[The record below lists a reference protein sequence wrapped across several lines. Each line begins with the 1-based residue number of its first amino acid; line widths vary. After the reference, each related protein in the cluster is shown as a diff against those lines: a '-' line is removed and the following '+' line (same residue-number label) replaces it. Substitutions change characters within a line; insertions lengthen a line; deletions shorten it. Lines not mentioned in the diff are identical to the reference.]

1 MALAATLAVVGG
13 FGLGYGLFRLPR
25 LRRALDPLL
34 ASYYAVPTFI
44 FYPLF
49 IVLFGLNRLPLVAIG
64 FVFAVVAMAINT
76 LTGFERVP
84 TVLRRTARALRLS
97 EPATLV
103 QVTMPACAPYLLTG
117 AKLVIAYSFIGVIA
131 GEFVLSG
138 AGIGHEIAFAYN
150 NFDNPT
156 MYGLMLLLIGFV
168 SALNMLLFAWERQ
181 ILSAPGAD
189 LMMVT
194 LDKPARVHWRLP
206 RSVGIDRLLLLLAVL
221 FIWQVL
227 TWIAGPEVITSPPAT
242 ARKLAAII
250 NAPDFVGHAY
260 ETGRAFAAALI
271 ISLLGGLVVG
281 LALGSQ
287 RLAGEVAEPLLVAL
301 YSIPKITLYPVILL
315 LFGFGVSAKIAFGAI
330 MGSFPLV
337 AVRDERRAQYPQRAS
352 ALRLA
357 MRLTPFTDRNSRLSA
372 G

>member
-1 MALAATLAVVGG
+1 MSRAGFIRLLVVAVAIAGLEVACRAGLIDPITIIPPSAMAAGAWKLIVSGRYTEDILLTLGSVALAAMLAVVGG

-76 LTGFERVP
+76 LTGFEHVP

-168 SALNMLLFAWERQ
+168 SALNMLLFAWERRFYQ
-181 ILSAPGAD
+181 RRG
-189 LMMVT
+189 
-194 LDKPARVHWRLP
+194 
-206 RSVGIDRLLLLLAVL
+206 
-221 FIWQVL
+221 L
-227 TWIAGPEVITSPPAT
+227 T
-242 ARKLAAII
+242 
-250 NAPDFVGHAY
+250 
-260 ETGRAFAAALI
+260 
-271 ISLLGGLVVG
+271 
-281 LALGSQ
+281 
-287 RLAGEVAEPLLVAL
+287 
-301 YSIPKITLYPVILL
+301 
-315 LFGFGVSAKIAFGAI
+315 
-330 MGSFPLV
+330 
-337 AVRDERRAQYPQRAS
+337 
-352 ALRLA
+352 
-357 MRLTPFTDRNSRLSA
+357 
-372 G
+372 